1 MSGGV
6 ATEWLREKPRSQT
19 FFGRFGMTKLS
30 SGLMYAAMVGLMLL
44 AVATVVDVGGRK
56 LVDGFSVRG
65 IYELSSLLMA
75 VIVAMSVA
83 PAFLQRRNL
92 TLDLFLPRMG
102 DARVLGL
109 FAAVLEMIF
118 LSLVAWQIYLR
129 GVDAVEFHETTSL
142 LEVPVAPFWYVTSFA
157 LVFATLALAWQT
169 LRSLG
174 ALLEAPRRQVLRAIV
189 SFSLIVLIAGL
200 LIWQVASG
208 DLGPGWRATAA
219 FVTLYLLL
227 LGGQPIGIGLGLSG
241 FVFLL
246 VDIGSRQAF
255 AVVGNEAI
263 KAFSSTSLSAIP
275 LFMLMGAFAVRA
287 GMARDIFS
295 AASALTAGLRG
306 GLPVASILG
315 CAAFGAISGSSIA
328 TTATFGKV
336 AFGEMKARGY
346 DTALATGS
354 LAAGG
359 TLGALIPPSVVLI
372 IYCVLVEVSILDA
385 FMAALIPGLLAAALY
400 VVAIMISIRLR
411 PELSPAPSG
420 FDTRMF
426 LRALLAA
433 WRPILLFT
441 LVLSGLYGGVF
452 TTQEAAAVGA
462 VLALVFALFSPEFT
476 LRGFWNSL
484 AEAAVNSAAIYVVV
498 AGANMFAAYLT
509 MTDITTTVL
518 TVVDLNTTPYW
529 LILLCIVIM
538 YLILGS
544 VFDTMAAVLVT
555 APFII
560 PLITAMGYDLIWW
573 GIVML
578 SLVEIG
584 MITPPIGMNVFVMQ
598 SVIAREVPL
607 STIFRGTVP
616 FLMADVVRL
625 LLLILFPIISLW
637 LPGVL

>member
-1 MSGGV
+1 MTDSL
-6 ATEWLREKPRSQT
+6 ANEPLREESRSPLS
-19 FFGRFGMTKLS
+19 FGGFGMAKLS
-30 SGLMYAAMVGLMLL
+30 SGLMCVAMAGLMLL
-44 AVATVVDVGGRK
+44 AAATVLDVGGRK
-56 LVDGFSVRG
+56 LIEGFSVRG
-65 IYELSSLLMA
+65 IYEMTSLFMA
-75 VIVAMSVA
+75 VIVSLTMA
-83 PAFLQRRNL
+83 PAFLRRRNL
-92 TLDLFLPRMG
+92 TLDLFLPKMG
-102 DARVLGL
+102 DGRVLGL
-109 FAAVLEMIF
+109 VAAVLEILF
-118 LSLVAWQIYLR
+118 LSIVAWQIYLKA
-129 GVDAVEFHETTSL
+129 VDAVEFHETTSL
-142 LEVPVAPFWYVTSFA
+142 LLVPVAPFWYVTSFSLA
-157 LVFATLALAWQT
+157 FAALALTFQT
-169 LRSLG
+169 LRGLGELRHAVLADVRRAVLSLLVTFTISAVLV
-174 ALLEAPRRQVLRAIV
+174 AL
-189 SFSLIVLIAGL
+189 
-200 LIWQVASG
+200 VAHG
-208 DLGPGWRATAA
+208 DLSPGWRALAA
-219 FVTLYLLL
+219 FVTLYLLI
-227 LGGQPIGIGLGLSG
+227 LGGQPIGIGLGLAG

-246 VDIGSRQAF
+246 VDIGARQAY
-255 AVVGNEAI
+255 AVVGNEAV
-263 KAFSSTSLSAIP
+263 KALSSTSLSAIP

-287 GMARDIFS
+287 GMARDIFA

-336 AFGEMKARGY
+336 AFNEMKARGY

-385 FMAALIPGLLAAALY
+385 FMAAMIPGLMAAALY
-400 VVAIMISIRLR
+400 VLAIIVRVRMN
-411 PELSPAPSG
+411 PNLSPAPSG
-420 FDTRMF
+420 FDVKLF
-426 LRALLAA
+426 LRAMLAA
-433 WRPILLFT
+433 WRPVLLFT

-462 VLALVFALFSPEFT
+462 VLALAFAVFSPDFS
-476 LRGFWNSL
+476 LRGLWDCF
-484 AEAAVNSAAIYVVV
+484 AEAALNSAVIYVVV
-498 AGANMFAAYLT
+498 AGANIFAAYLT

-518 TVVDLNTTPYW
+518 TVVDVNTTPHW

-538 YLILGS
+538 YLVLGS

-560 PLITAMGYDLIWW
+560 PLVTAMGYDLIWW
-573 GIVML
+573 GIVTL

-607 STIFRGTVP
+607 GTIFRGTLP
-616 FLMADVVRL
+616 FLVADMIRL
-625 LLLILFPIISLW
+625 LLLILFPIITLW

>member
-1 MSGGV
+1 MV
-6 ATEWLREKPRSQT
+6 
-19 FFGRFGMTKLS
+19 KLA
-30 SGLMYAAMVGLMLL
+30 SGLMYAAMIGLMLL
-44 AVATVVDVGGRK
+44 AAATVVDVGGRK

-75 VIVAMSVA
+75 VIIAMTMAS
-83 PAFLQRRNL
+83 AFLQRRNL
-92 TLDLFLPRMG
+92 TLDLFLSRMG
-102 DARVLGL
+102 DGRVLGL
-109 FAAVLEMIF
+109 VAAALEILF
-118 LSLVAWQIYLR
+118 LSIVAWQIYLR
-129 GVDAVEFHETTSL
+129 GVDAAEFHETTSL
-142 LEVPVAPFWYVTSFA
+142 LEVPVAPFWYVTSFV
-157 LVFATLALAWQT
+157 LGFAALALAWQT
-169 LRSLG
+169 LRGLG
-174 ALLEAPRRQVLRAIV
+174 AFRAAPRDQVLWAVI
-189 SFSLIVLIAGL
+189 SLSLTAVMAAGL
-200 LIWQVASG
+200 VWLVAAG
-208 DLGPGWRATAA
+208 DVSAGWRALAA
-219 FVTLYLLL
+219 FATLYLLL
-227 LGGQPIGIGLGLSG
+227 LTGQPIGIGLGLSG

-255 AVVGNEAI
+255 AVVGSEAI
-263 KAFSSTSLSAIP
+263 KALSSNSLSAIP

-287 GMARDIFS
+287 GMARDIFA

-336 AFGEMKARGY
+336 AFSEMKARGY

-385 FMAALIPGLLAAALY
+385 FMAALVPGLMAAALY
-400 VVAIMISIRLR
+400 VVAIMISVRLR
-411 PELSPAPSG
+411 PGLCPAPAG
-420 FDTRMF
+420 FDFRAF
-426 LRALLAA
+426 FRALVSA
-433 WRPILLFT
+433 WRPVLLFSM
-441 LVLSGLYGGVF
+441 VLSGLYGGVF

-462 VLALVFALFSPEFT
+462 VLALAFAVFSPDFT
-476 LRGFWNSL
+476 LRGLWDSF
-484 AEAAVNSAAIYVVV
+484 AEAALNSAVIYVVV

-518 TVVDLNTTPYW
+518 TVVNVDTTPHW
-529 LILLCIVIM
+529 LILLCIVVM

-573 GIVML
+573 GIVTL

-607 STIFRGTVP
+607 STIFRGTIP
-616 FLMADVVRL
+616 FLMADAVRL
-625 LLLILFPIISLW
+625 VLLILFPIITLW

>member
-1 MSGGV
+1 MV
-6 ATEWLREKPRSQT
+6 
-19 FFGRFGMTKLS
+19 KLA
-30 SGLMYAAMVGLMLL
+30 SGLMYAAMIGLMLL
-44 AVATVVDVGGRK
+44 AAATVVDVGGRK

-75 VIVAMSVA
+75 VIIAMTMAS
-83 PAFLQRRNL
+83 AFLQRRNL
-92 TLDLFLPRMG
+92 TLDLFLSRMG
-102 DARVLGL
+102 NGRVLGL
-109 FAAVLEMIF
+109 VAAALEILF
-118 LSLVAWQIYLR
+118 LSIVAWQIYLR
-129 GVDAVEFHETTSL
+129 GVDAAEFHETTSL
-142 LEVPVAPFWYVTSFA
+142 LEVPVAPFWYITSFV
-157 LVFATLALAWQT
+157 LGFAALALAWQT
-169 LRSLG
+169 LRGLG
-174 ALLEAPRRQVLRAIV
+174 EFRAAPRDQVLRAVISLSLTAVIAAALVWLVATGDV
-189 SFSLIVLIAGL
+189 S
-200 LIWQVASG
+200 
-208 DLGPGWRATAA
+208 PGWRALAA
-219 FVTLYLLL
+219 FATLYLLL
-227 LGGQPIGIGLGLSG
+227 LTGQPIGIGLGLSG

-255 AVVGNEAI
+255 AVVGSEAI
-263 KAFSSTSLSAIP
+263 KALSSNSLSAIP

-287 GMARDIFS
+287 GMARDIFA

-336 AFGEMKARGY
+336 AFSEMKARGY

-385 FMAALIPGLLAAALY
+385 FMAAMIPGLMAAALY
-400 VVAIMISIRLR
+400 VVAIMISVRLR
-411 PELSPAPSG
+411 PGLCPAPSG
-420 FDTRMF
+420 FHARAF
-426 LRALLAA
+426 LRALVLA
-433 WRPILLFT
+433 WRPVLLFT
-441 LVLSGLYGGVF
+441 MVLSGLYGGVF

-462 VLALVFALFSPEFT
+462 VLALAFAVFSPDFT
-476 LRGFWNSL
+476 LRGLWDSF
-484 AEAAVNSAAIYVVV
+484 AEAALNSAVIYIVV

-518 TVVDLNTTPYW
+518 SVVNVDTTPHW
-529 LILLCIVIM
+529 LILLCIVVM

-573 GIVML
+573 GIVTL

-607 STIFRGTVP
+607 STIFRGTIP
-616 FLMADVVRL
+616 FLMADAVRL
-625 LLLILFPIISLW
+625 VLLILFPIITLW

>member
-1 MSGGV
+1 MTESV
-6 ATEWLREKPRSQT
+6 AIEQLREETRSSS
-19 FFGRFGMTKLS
+19 FFGGLSMAKLA
-30 SGLMYAAMVGLMLL
+30 SGLMYAAMIGLIFL
-44 AVATVVDVGGRK
+44 AAATVVDIGGRK
-56 LVDGFSVRG
+56 LFEGFSVRG
-65 IYELSSLLMA
+65 IYELSSLFMA
-75 VIVAMSVA
+75 VIISMVMAS
-83 PAFLQRRNL
+83 AFLQRRNL
-92 TLDLFLPRMG
+92 TLDLFLGIMG
-102 DARVLGL
+102 DGSVLRL
-109 FAAVLEMIF
+109 VSSALEVAF
-118 LSLVAWQIYLR
+118 LSIVAWQIYLR
-129 GVDAVEFHETTSL
+129 GVDAAEFNETTSL
-142 LEVPVAPFWYVTSFA
+142 LEVPIAPFWYVTSFTLGFAAVA
-157 LVFATLALAWQT
+157 LIWQT
-169 LRSLG
+169 LRGLG
-174 ALLEAPRRQVLRAIV
+174 ALRYASRAQVVRAIIALLVTATITV
-189 SFSLIVLIAGL
+189 SLVWL
-200 LIWQVASG
+200 VAAN
-208 DLGPGWRATAA
+208 DLSPGWRALAA
-219 FVTLYLLL
+219 FATLYLLL
-227 LGGQPIGIGLGLSG
+227 LTGQPIGIGLGLSG

-246 VDIGSRQAF
+246 VGIGSRQAF
-255 AVVGNEAI
+255 AVVGSESI
-263 KAFSSTSLSAIP
+263 KALSSNSLSAIP

-287 GMARDIFS
+287 GMARDIFA

-346 DTALATGS
+346 NTALATGS

-385 FMAALIPGLLAAALY
+385 FMAALIPGILAAALY
-400 VVAIMISIRLR
+400 VVAIIVSVRLR
-411 PELSPAPSG
+411 PDLCPAPSG
-420 FDTRMF
+420 FDAKTF
-426 LRALLAA
+426 VSALVSA
-433 WRPILLFT
+433 WRPVLLFT
-441 LVLSGLYGGVF
+441 IVLSGLYGGVF

-462 VLALVFALFSPEFT
+462 VLALVFAMFSPDFT
-476 LRGFWNSL
+476 LQGLWDSF
-484 AEAAVNSAAIYVVV
+484 AEAALNSAVIYIVV

-518 TVVDLNTTPYW
+518 SVVDVNATPHW

-560 PLITAMGYDLIWW
+560 PLVTAMGYDLIWW
-573 GIVML
+573 GIVTL

-607 STIFRGTVP
+607 STIFRGTIP
-616 FLMADVVRL
+616 FLMADALRL
-625 LLLILFPIISLW
+625 LLLILFPIITLW